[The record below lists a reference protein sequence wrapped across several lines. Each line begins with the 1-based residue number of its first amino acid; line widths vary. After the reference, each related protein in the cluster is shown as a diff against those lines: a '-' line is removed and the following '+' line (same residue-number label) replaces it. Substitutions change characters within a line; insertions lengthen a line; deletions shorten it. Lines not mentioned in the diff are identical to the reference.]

1 MTNLKSC
8 AAMGLFVAIAINH
21 LVACALL
28 HAAESTDAAGVV
40 VADVAHAASHD
51 KMTVLDRS
59 PTGFSEL
66 WAALARRA
74 SRTGINREALRPE
87 TLADVDLL
95 LITTVAPDK
104 PLSSDEIQA
113 VKHFVSSGGVLLVTT
128 NDLSREGVDAWIKL
142 AEQFGIQSHGSVTR
156 ITGGDRVGRAHVS
169 RYSGAGLVR
178 WLPDVYDAWLYYA
191 GTNAGPV
198 GGEVLI
204 RSDLNALA
212 ARRQIGKGW
221 VYAFGGGDIIGNAF
235 VSSAKPD
242 VPDQSE
248 RPVANS
254 RLIDGLAEEILSA
267 ESEPGSR
274 GVE

>member
-8 AAMGLFVAIAINH
+8 AAMGLFIAIGICH
-21 LVACALL
+21 LGACSRLYS
-28 HAAESTDAAGVV
+28 AESTNAAGVV
-40 VADVAHAASHD
+40 VADVAHAASPD

-74 SRTGINREALRPE
+74 SRVGINREAFRPE
-87 TLADVDLL
+87 TLAGVEVL
-95 LITTVAPDK
+95 LITTVAPNK
-104 PLSSDEIQA
+104 PLSSEEIQA
-113 VKHFVSSGGVLLVTT
+113 VKQFVSSGGVLLVTT
-128 NDLSREGVDAWIKL
+128 NDLSREGLDAWIEL
-142 AEQFGIQSHGSVTR
+142 GQQFGFQSHGSLIR
-156 ITGGDRVGRAHVS
+156 ITGGDRVGHAHVS
-169 RYSGAGLVR
+169 RYSGSGLVR
-178 WLPDVYDAWLYYA
+178 WLPDVYNAWLYYA